1 MNEAVDQAQERD
13 QFYNQ
18 QVKDAGMPYGEARS
32 RRLRPMMK
40 GCIGKDI
47 LNTIRANAAEF

>member
-32 RRLRPMMK
+32 RRLWPMMK